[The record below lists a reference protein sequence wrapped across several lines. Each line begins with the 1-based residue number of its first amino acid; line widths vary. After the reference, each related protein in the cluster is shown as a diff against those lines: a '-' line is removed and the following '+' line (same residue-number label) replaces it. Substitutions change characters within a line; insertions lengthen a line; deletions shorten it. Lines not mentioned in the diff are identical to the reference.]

1 MLMIYSLNG
10 LISHFAFC
18 FAKCSSVPGWR
29 LLQDIR
35 ILIYFKI
42 ANHCCSLRGPDVKVD
57 YNCTWIFPR
66 VVVKN
71 VFSFVV
77 ISWFCFLLLLLLLLL
92 LSAQIEKLRKSVVT
106 QRIATLFKED
116 IGNCWSDLGPFLE
129 VRESEIRNPIYLV
142 FFQLKSRHVGRI
154 WSV

>member
-1 MLMIYSLNG
+1 MVWF
-10 LISHFAFC
+10 LILHSALQS
-18 FAKCSSVPGWR
+18 ARAYRAR

-71 VFSFVV
+71 VFPFVV
-77 ISWFCFLLLLLLLLL
+77 ISWFCFFIIIIIIIIIIIVIII
-92 LSAQIEKLRKSVVT
+92 SPNRKVEKVSCYSKDS
-106 QRIATLFKED
+106 
-116 IGNCWSDLGPFLE
+116 NPF
-129 VRESEIRNPIYLV
+129 
-142 FFQLKSRHVGRI
+142 
-154 WSV
+154 